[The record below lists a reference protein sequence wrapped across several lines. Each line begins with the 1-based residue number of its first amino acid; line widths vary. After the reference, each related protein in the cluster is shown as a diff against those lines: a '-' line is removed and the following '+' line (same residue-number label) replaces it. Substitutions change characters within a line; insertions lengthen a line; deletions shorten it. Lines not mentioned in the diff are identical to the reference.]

1 MADSLRISL
10 RFEFFSKLI
19 VVKERQP
26 ANAPA
31 SIVSTLAGILID
43 TILHPENTPPSFPP
57 LRVLSFD
64 PCSKPMFSR
73 EEICLS
79 SLDSI
84 SSTLAGIV
92 MDLTPNPEKHL
103 F

>member
-64 PCSKPMFSR
+64 PCSKPMFSKR
-73 EEICLS
+73 GNYLIKGNVHFALKKCGNITQRKGRRNLP
-79 SLDSI
+79 L
-84 SSTLAGIV
+84 
-92 MDLTPNPEKHL
+92 
-103 F
+103 